1 MFKQKRKVRMY
12 VQDGPTIEGVLA
24 GRSRHEYII
33 WAPRLIEDDDRSRNS
48 APVKV
53 SGHVEIPRDRVLWYQ
68 VIG

>member
-1 MFKQKRKVRMY
+1 MLGRQKRKVRMY

-24 GRSRHEYII
+24 GRTKAEYVI
-33 WAPRLIEDDDRSRNS
+33 WAPRLIEDEDAKA

-53 SGHVEIPRDRVLWYQ
+53 SGHVEIPRERVLWFQ